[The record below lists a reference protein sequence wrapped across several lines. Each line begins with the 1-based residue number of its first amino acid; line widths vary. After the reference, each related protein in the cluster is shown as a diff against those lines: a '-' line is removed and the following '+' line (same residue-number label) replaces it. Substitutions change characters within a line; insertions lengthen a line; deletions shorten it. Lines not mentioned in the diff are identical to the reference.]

1 MAKSCLTLR
10 FHGLQPARLLLPW
23 DSPGKNLGVGCHTL
37 LHRIFPTQ
45 ELNPCLLCLL
55 HWQADSLPLVPDPN
69 SGSPGLGGASRR
81 NPVSTCFPPSVS
93 ALISSDLSRAFPFVL
108 TQHCVLK
115 GVYLCVSLAFN
126 ILFSTSA
133 LHSGGSSGNQPA
145 LRARTKSKL
154 EHLYNRL

>member
-1 MAKSCLTLR
+1 MDCSPPGSS
-10 FHGLQPARLLLPW
+10 FHGILQARIWEWVATPSSTGSSRPRNW
-23 DSPGKNLGVGCHTL
+23 TL
-37 LHRIFPTQ
+37 VSCVSCT
-45 ELNPCLLCLL
+45 
-55 HWQADSLPLVPDPN
+55 WQADSLPLVPDPN

-115 GVYLCVSLAFN
+115 GIYLCVSFAFN